1 MSVGR
6 GSALALMVAAP
17 VLWSTAGVV
26 TRHLQSA
33 PAFEQVYWRSL
44 FCFIFVSA
52 FLLFKGSS
60 FRKAFSKPALLSG
73 AMWAVMFTAFVFALA
88 MTSTANT
95 LVVMSISPVLTTLAA
110 WLVLREKVPLR
121 TALAAVAAAA
131 GIVWMAAGDL
141 DALSARDV
149 TGMLFALMVPLA
161 AATNFVTLRWV
172 GRRAEGARVDLVPAV
187 MTGAL
192 ISFLVALPFA
202 LPFQATGRDI
212 ALLAFLGFFQLGL
225 PCMLMVVA
233 ARTLAPPELAL
244 LALLEVV
251 LGVLWTWLWAGE
263 TPAASALTGGGIVL
277 SALIFNEIA
286 GFRSTMRSK
295 LSATRISG

>member
-1 MSVGR
+1 M
-6 GSALALMVAAP
+6 LAAP

-26 TRHLQSA
+26 TRHLQTA
-33 PAFEQVYWRSL
+33 PAFEQVFWRSL
-44 FCFIFVSA
+44 FCFAFVLIALSFTGEKNA
-52 FLLFKGSS
+52 VRTTLKGGMAGLF
-60 FRKAFSKPALLSG
+60 SG

-95 LVVMSISPVLTTLAA
+95 LVVMSVSPVLTTLAA
-110 WLVLREKVPLR
+110 WIVLKEPVPVR
-121 TALAAVAAAA
+121 TAVAAVAAGA
-131 GIVWMAAGDL
+131 GIAWMAAGDM
-141 DALSARDV
+141 ASLSARDV

-161 AATNFVTLRWV
+161 AAANFVTLRSV
-172 GRRAEGARVDLVPAV
+172 ARRTDGVRVDLVPAV

-192 ISFLVALPFA
+192 ISLLVALPFA
-202 LPFQATGRDI
+202 LPFQASGRDL

-225 PCMLMVVA
+225 PCVLMVVA
-233 ARTLAPPELAL
+233 ARVLRPPELAL

-263 TPAASALTGGGIVL
+263 TPSAAALSGGAVVL
-277 SALIFNEIA
+277 GALVFNEIA
-286 GFRSTMRSK
+286 GIRGILRSK